1 MGEQGSGLATL
12 ATAHGPKPPDTP
24 TTRYP
29 RARAGLLLKSQEQ
42 IPLEAEETHT
52 FAFWGRLPAGSSTF
66 RQPSLIC
73 RCCFWVMLG
82 EPRVPEWG
90 AGHPE
95 GGVSERGSVG
105 LGPNIQGWPE
115 C

>member
-1 MGEQGSGLATL
+1 MGERGSGLAALT
-12 ATAHGPKPPDTP
+12 TARGPKPPDTP
-24 TTRYP
+24 TTCYP

-42 IPLEAEETHT
+42 IPLEVEETHT
-52 FAFWGRLPAGSSTF
+52 FAFWRQLPAGSSTS

-82 EPRVPEWG
+82 SQESPNEAQATQRVR
-90 AGHPE
+90 
-95 GGVSERGSVG
+95 SQRGKAWALV
-105 LGPNIQGWPE
+105 PQGWPE